1 MSMANSCHSPVSG
14 RLCVRAPYCPGRSWF
29 ESHYSRLPGTKM
41 KSAQRAAST
50 RMVTTVTTTARRTSS
65 LRMYG
70 SRTRENLN
78 GVYSL
83 SPMKASTGSSEY

>member
-1 MSMANSCHSPVSG
+1 MASFCHSPVLG
-14 RLCVRAPYCPGRSWF
+14 RLCVLAPNRPGRGWF
-29 ESHYSRLPGTKM
+29 ESNYSRLPGTKT
-41 KSAQRAAST
+41 KSAQRAASI
-50 RMVTTVTTTARRTSS
+50 RIVTTVTTTARRTSS